1 MNENAD
7 LLPDLLN
14 EEFEV
19 QMRGYSRRQVDEFV
33 ARRTSEIR
41 DLEQRLSRSLDEAEH
56 LRREMSML
64 RQHAMAGRPAHEELS
79 ERMAQILKLADDEAR
94 AQKDKASEEISKL
107 RSDAAAESERVRSD
121 AREQAERMLAA
132 AQEQAE
138 RALTVARGEADKTR
152 TSARSEADRLTSDAR
167 NKADAL
173 VADAKA
179 QAKKVLDEATAR
191 ATAIHDGAD
200 RRLNMLSN
208 RHADTVRRLK
218 DILEGVGELVS
229 AENAKP
235 SLEDEVEQTV
245 ARSLG
250 TEPGD
255 SADAAP
261 VAAAPA
267 PVVTRGRSAPIVLPA
282 GPAPAAAPS
291 AAPSAA
297 TPAAAAASASVPSA
311 PVPSVP
317 AASGPAASG
326 PLAPPNPATR
336 VRMAG
341 APPVPTASA
350 PDPAAGS
357 SRGAGPAGAGRGARR
372 GEVADAAQSNP
383 ASHTGLIGPDEVDEG
398 IRLLPN

>member
-152 TSARSEADRLTSDAR
+152 TSARSEADRLASDAR

-245 ARSLG
+245 ARTLG
-250 TEPGD
+250 NEPGD
-255 SADAAP
+255 SANAAP

-267 PVVTRGRSAPIVLPA
+267 PAPVVTPARSAPIVLPA
-282 GPAPAAAPS
+282 GPVPAAAPAPAAAAP
-291 AAPSAA
+291 AAP
-297 TPAAAAASASVPSA
+297 AASAPVASA
-311 PVPSVP
+311 PVPS
-317 AASGPAASG
+317 APAASG

-350 PDPAAGS
+350 PDPSAGS
-357 SRGAGPAGAGRGARR
+357 SRTAGPAGAGRGARR
-372 GEVADAAQSNP
+372 GEAADAAQSNP